1 MEKKPSKKTASKKP
15 SLAAAK
21 ATPSAPVIAAAPAAI
36 QPVRPAA
43 EPVRAAAT
51 PAPAPVAPPTPAV
64 KPAKKPVTTV
74 KAKVD
79 VGFGNTLYIR
89 GQGCGLSWEKGL
101 PLICF
106 DAASWVWSTDKANET
121 IAFKLLVNDQVWAQ
135 GEDIVVAPGE
145 QVEAA
150 PVF

>member
-1 MEKKPSKKTASKKP
+1 MKPSKKTTRTNVV
-15 SLAAAK
+15 
-21 ATPSAPVIAAAPAAI
+21 TPAAPAASL
-36 QPVRPAA
+36 PAA
-43 EPVRAAAT
+43 KPAAAAIQKPKT
-51 PAPAPVAPPTPAV
+51 PVAEAKAPAAPAAQ
-64 KPAKKPVTTV
+64 PAKKTVTTV

-101 PLICF
+101 PLVCL
-106 DAASWVWSTDKANET
+106 DASSWVWSTEKANET
-121 IAFKLLVNDQVWAQ
+121 IAFKLLVNDRVWAQ
-135 GEDIVVAPGE
+135 GEDLVAPPGA